1 MDYSSKAQTEEMAS
15 LVETWL
21 GNPATRKVLSKVVA
35 GSDGMQRMERI
46 LKSYGWDT
54 EDDLGL
60 KDRIVGKTVRSIIG
74 QVANKTGI
82 TEDDIKSNMKVGYWR
97 KGLVSTLAGI
107 GLWGPQKPFTSY
119 APFLV
124 VWNSTNACNLHCRH
138 CYQSA
143 ISRPTPDEL
152 NTAERLKVV
161 DRLADEGVAY
171 ISLSGGEPLMRNDFF
186 EVAARICQRDMG
198 LALATNGTMLTAA
211 RAKRLAE
218 LGCSFVQVS
227 LDGTRQTHDKFR
239 GLDGAFDKT
248 LKGIK
253 NAVDAGL
260 NTEVAMTVTSQNLD
274 EVSEVIDITESL
286 GAGTFMHYNFIPA
299 GRGKEIMNKDLSPQ
313 QRESLLEE
321 LATEGE
327 RRNINVLST
336 APQFSRVCMG
346 GRHSISSLTH
356 FDSIG
361 QNKQLADKVEFLAEF
376 VGGCG
381 AGRLYC
387 GLQPNGDIIPCV
399 FLPKTLAN
407 IRYNNLV
414 DVWQNS
420 DFLAKMRQRNSFKGQ
435 CSECAYLKVCGGC
448 RARAFGYFNDVQ
460 GPDPGCIRNAASW
473 EELEKK
479 IEHDSV
485 HPL

>member
-1 MDYSSKAQTEEMAS
+1 MDHSSKTQTEEMAS

-21 GNPATRKVLSKVVA
+21 GNPATRKILSKVAV
-35 GSDGMQRMERI
+35 GPYNMRRMERI
-46 LKSYGWDT
+46 LKLYGWDT
-54 EDDLGL
+54 GNALGL
-60 KDRIVGKTVRSIIG
+60 KERIVGKMVRGVIG
-74 QVANKTGI
+74 QVVNKTGI
-82 TEDDIKSNMKVGYWR
+82 TEDNIKSNMKVGYWR

-152 NTAERLKVV
+152 TTAERLKVV

-171 ISLSGGEPLMRNDFF
+171 ISLSGGEPLMRHDFF
-186 EVAARICQRDMG
+186 EVAERIRQRNMG

-211 RAKRLAE
+211 GAKRLAE

-227 LDGTRQTHDKFR
+227 LDGTGQTHDKFR
-239 GLDGAFDKT
+239 GLDGTFDKT

-260 NTEVAMTVTSQNLD
+260 STEVAMTVTSQNLD
-274 EVSEVIDITESL
+274 EVMEVIDITESL

-313 QRESLLEE
+313 QRESLLEK

-327 RRNINVLST
+327 KRNINVLST

-346 GRHSISSLTH
+346 GKHSISSLTH

-361 QNKQLADKVEFLAEF
+361 QDQQWADEVEFLAEF

-381 AGRLYC
+381 GGRLYC

-399 FLPKTLAN
+399 FLPEVLGN
-407 IRYNNLV
+407 IRYNSLV

-420 DFLAKMRQRNSFKGQ
+420 DFLAKMRRRDAFKGQ
-435 CSECAYLKVCGGC
+435 CSQCDYVKVCGGC

-460 GPDPGCIRNAASW
+460 GPDPGCVRNATSW
-473 EELEKK
+473 DELEKK
-479 IEHDSV
+479 VEKDSV
-485 HPL
+485 HLL